1 MYQKTKK
8 NYQVKTNRRI
18 LCNLNINGAATKI
31 SRAWENHILSQRE
44 HRVMDKALDFHADDP
59 GSIPV
64 GGEEVGCGIYS
75 LNQ

>member
-1 MYQKTKK
+1 MRTALVYGT
-8 NYQVKTNRRI
+8 T
-18 LCNLNINGAATKI
+18 
-31 SRAWENHILSQRE
+31 SQRE